1 MCTCSLQEQR
11 AQSGCSWQS
20 WTCLSSWSQSHEA
33 TLLEKALDKCFRQAG
48 GSPTKQPS
56 TYSLLGGHF
65 SKEDLSCLFPGKLN
79 QADAEKLKQLAMRFL
94 DIVAKIPRGHVRT
107 AELGKLRES
116 FPDPT
121 VSRDEDNT
129 GTIRFDLRFPMVTP
143 LDHPREI
150 WFDHVIVQETCP
162 TYANSTWRF
171 LEEDI
176 MNLPENGPAFQKATG
191 TKLGRYSALISVAQ
205 RLVEERKLDFRPTF
219 LFPVLSSLGIM
230 NADMKQLM
238 KLMVERFRA
247 HQKGQPPSPEG
258 IDANILKGR
267 FKVQLRNSICFAL
280 VRGNAL
286 SLFNQGV
293 NGGVTTPS

>member
-1 MCTCSLQEQR
+1 MR
-11 AQSGCSWQS
+11 
-20 WTCLSSWSQSHEA
+20 A

-48 GSPTKQPS
+48 GNPTKQPS
-56 TYSLLGGHF
+56 TYSVLGGHF
-65 SKEDLSCLFPGKLN
+65 SKEDLSSLFPGKLN
-79 QADAEKLKQLAMRFL
+79 QADAEKLKQLAMKFL

-121 VSRDEDNT
+121 VARDADNT

-143 LDHPREI
+143 LDHPREV
-150 WFDHVIVQETCP
+150 WFDHMIVQETCP
-162 TYANSTWRF
+162 TYADATWRF

-176 MNLPENGPAFQKATG
+176 MHVPENGPAFQKAKG
-191 TKLGRYSALISVAQ
+191 TKLGRYSALISVVQ

-238 KLMVERFRA
+238 KLMVERFKD
-247 HQKGQPPSPEG
+247 HQKGQPASLEG

-286 SLFNQGV
+286 ALFNQGV
-293 NGGVTTPS
+293 NGGVTTPA

>member
-1 MCTCSLQEQR
+1 
-11 AQSGCSWQS
+11 
-20 WTCLSSWSQSHEA
+20 
-33 TLLEKALDKCFRQAG
+33 
-48 GSPTKQPS
+48 
-56 TYSLLGGHF
+56 
-65 SKEDLSCLFPGKLN
+65 
-79 QADAEKLKQLAMRFL
+79 
-94 DIVAKIPRGHVRT
+94 
-107 AELGKLRES
+107 
-116 FPDPT
+116 
-121 VSRDEDNT
+121 
-129 GTIRFDLRFPMVTP
+129 
-143 LDHPREI
+143 
-150 WFDHVIVQETCP
+150 
-162 TYANSTWRF
+162 
-171 LEEDI
+171 

-191 TKLGRYSALISVAQ
+191 TKLGRFSALISVAQ

-286 SLFNQGV
+286 SVFNQGV